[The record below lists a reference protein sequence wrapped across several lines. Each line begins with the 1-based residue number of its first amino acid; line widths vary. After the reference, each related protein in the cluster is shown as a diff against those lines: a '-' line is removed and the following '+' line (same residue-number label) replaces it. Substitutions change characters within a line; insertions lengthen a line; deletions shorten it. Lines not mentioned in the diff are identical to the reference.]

1 MFSKI
6 SSFIENIKEQFR
18 KCLFDIK
25 SPGFVFFICNNCQ
38 TTYIPSKIN
47 KYGDEKKG
55 RFSENVET
63 LDLNFCEWIATM
75 DFAWNCKKCGKYL
88 DSFKTKIGMFHFTVP
103 KFCYL
108 ILINKDKFLKMFI
121 PFLIS
126 FVLFKSFVFEFLF
139 GLLGFLAMGY
149 YYFFNKVNI
158 LSFFKNTK

>member
-6 SSFIENIKEQFR
+6 SSFIKNIKEQFG
-18 KCLFDIK
+18 KCLCDIK
-25 SPGFVFFICNNCQ
+25 SPGVLFFICNNCQ
-38 TTYIPSKIN
+38 STYIPSKIN
-47 KYGDEKKG
+47 KYSDEEKG

-63 LDLNFCEWIATM
+63 LGPNFCEWIAKM

-88 DSFKTKIGMFHFTVP
+88 DSFKTKIGMLYFTVP

-108 ILINKDKFLKMFI
+108 ILSNKDKFLKMFI